1 MVSIVTYGAFIGEDA
16 DDHFGPPLDL
26 AVEVLDRVGLVQLG
40 SMLGRERHVGEHIG
54 LSLIEAP
61 RKAASLGAWAAWG
74 GAGWRPPPLRSCGF
88 GVVLSEGGGD
98 EGGDDA
104 PETLKRLV

>member
-1 MVSIVTYGAFIGEDA
+1 
-16 DDHFGPPLDL
+16 
-26 AVEVLDRVGLVQLG
+26 VQLG